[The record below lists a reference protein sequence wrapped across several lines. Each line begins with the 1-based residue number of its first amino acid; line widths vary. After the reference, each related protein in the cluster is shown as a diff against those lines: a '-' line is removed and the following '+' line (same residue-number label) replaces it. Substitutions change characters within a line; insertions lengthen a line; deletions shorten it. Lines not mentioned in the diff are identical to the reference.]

1 MTEPSTGKGN
11 EGGIRFRDFN
21 AETGLYAGDAH
32 CILQLADGRLARRVH
47 ALPAEKG
54 HVIELST
61 GLRDCKGTE
70 IFENNIIEAVETA
83 PIPESPPREQRDIMK
98 RMEAARMIVEKP
110 PRAWAVKIGSMI
122 AAGRDKETM
131 PMTTRQDVATA
142 GVTHDHRDGIGQEEA
157 NEHRKLY
164 AEAVSKLLAFRGK
177 ERQNTSC

>member
-61 GLRDCKGTE
+61 RLRDCKGTE
-70 IFENNIIEAVETA
+70 IFENNIIEAVATV
-83 PIPESPPREQRDIMK
+83 PIPESQPRKQRDIMK
-98 RMEAARMIVEKP
+98 RM
-110 PRAWAVKIGSMI
+110 
-122 AAGRDKETM
+122 
-131 PMTTRQDVATA
+131 
-142 GVTHDHRDGIGQEEA
+142 EA

-177 ERQNTSC
+177 EQ